1 MNKKIVIGITGLAVI
16 ALNSVVFY
24 AASAAN
30 TPKSV
35 ATSSAIKAAKW
46 NPTVKLTYSKSSVL
60 MQPTGIPNHA
70 RDAYYAVPNAGVV
83 VPDATTANIIKDL
96 SLIHI

>member
-35 ATSSAIKAAKW
+35 ATSSAIKGAKW
-46 NPTVKLTYSKSSVL
+46 NPTVKLTYSKALYLCSQLVFPT
-60 MQPTGIPNHA
+60 MQEMPTTQFQMQGSCARCNHSQ
-70 RDAYYAVPNAGVV
+70 RY
-83 VPDATTANIIKDL
+83 
-96 SLIHI
+96 